1 MKDGDGVLIH
11 WGWVEAGRWEGWER
25 EVGDGKRR
33 RWEGREAK
41 EEGRKK
47 EGGKEGGNG

>member
-11 WGWVEAGRWEGWER
+11 WGWAEAG
-25 EVGDGKRR
+25 